1 VQPQDI
7 YFVAG
12 IFLPL
17 LGLIG
22 YFTARADG
30 TAVWFP
36 LLLICLGLVSLAY
49 TWLMI
54 GSLSFT
60 GFADSI
66 LRILSAVI

>member
-7 YFVAG
+7 YFVLG

-30 TAVWFP
+30 TAIWFP
-36 LLLICLGLVSLAY
+36 VSLICFGAASLVY
-49 TWLMI
+49 TWLI
-54 GSLSFT
+54 TGSLSFA
-60 GFADSI
+60 GFVDSV
-66 LRILSAVI
+66 LRVLAALA